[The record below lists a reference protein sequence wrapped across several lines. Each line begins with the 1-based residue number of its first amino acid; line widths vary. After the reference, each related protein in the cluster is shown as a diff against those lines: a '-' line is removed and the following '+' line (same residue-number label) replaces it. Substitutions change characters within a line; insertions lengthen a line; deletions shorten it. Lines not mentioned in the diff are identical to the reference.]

1 LTTLVDFQRFGA
13 RVRHAVRDALV
24 VIAAFALLGAQALS
38 TLHYVL
44 VPHHLCAEH
53 GVLEDGGA
61 RAKASLDKA
70 APTTDSI
77 AANASDDQDDH
88 EACSLATRHEH
99 GVLLERPALQ
109 LAPSTVG
116 ALVSSSS
123 GVALKPTRAALLS
136 SAPKTSPPARA

>member
-1 LTTLVDFQRFGA
+1 MPSVDSRRFGA
-13 RVRHAVRDALV
+13 RVRYAVRDALL

-70 APTTDSI
+70 APAADTI
-77 AANASDDQDDH
+77 AANESDGQDDH
-88 EACSLATRHEH
+88 EACTLATRHEH

-109 LAPSTVG
+109 LAPATVG
-116 ALVSSSS
+116 AIVSSSS

-136 SAPKTSPPARA
+136 SAPKTSPPVRA